1 MHLNLDDLR
10 VMLVQSLGIEVSM
23 QDNYII
29 SFWKIANT
37 IEKEILYFID
47 DDTGLLYISTKF
59 DEKETDNSFLIK
71 LLKENLKLSTVKFCM
86 DKDDTLMAMAELPAE
101 VISDELLRRGIYA
114 VYKATE
120 RFYELLGE
128 MTESS

>member
-1 MHLNLDDLR
+1 MNLEDLR

-23 QDNYII
+23 QEKYII
-29 SFWKIANT
+29 SHWKIANK

-47 DDTGLLYISTKF
+47 DETGLLYISTSF
-59 DEKETDNSFLIK
+59 DEKITDNAFLIK
-71 LLKENLKLSTVKFCM
+71 LLKENLKLSGIKFCI
-86 DKDDTLMAMAELPAE
+86 DKDDAIMVMAEILAE
-101 VISDELLRRGIYA
+101 IVSDEVLRRGIYA

-128 MTESS
+128 FTES